1 MKGVVLAGGKG
12 SRLQPMTNVVN
23 KHVIPIYDHPMIY
36 YPVSTLINVGID
48 DILVISSS
56 EHIGKYI
63 QLLENNGNNRFD
75 ADFSYK
81 LQSEPKGIA
90 HAVSLAEQFV
100 DEEFV
105 VVLGDNIILEDLSS
119 KIDPLGEDEEARIF
133 LREVSEPSAYGV
145 ATVNADG
152 QVTSLK
158 EKPENPESNLAVIGL
173 YVFNSGVFDVID
185 ELKPSDRGEYEITD
199 VNSHYLNKG
208 TLHYEKITDS
218 WYDAGTPEGVF
229 RASADVRDRRKKNGE

>member
-12 SRLQPMTNVVN
+12 SRLQPMTDVVN
-23 KHVIPIYDHPMIY
+23 KHVIPIYDQPMIY
-36 YPVSTLINVGID
+36 YPVNTLIQAGVD
-48 DILVISSS
+48 DILVISNA

-63 QLLENNGNNRFD
+63 ELLENDGNDGFD

-81 LQSEPKGIA
+81 VQSEPKGIA

-100 DEEFV
+100 DDEFV
-105 VVLGDNIILEDLSS
+105 VVLGDNIIPEDLSN
-119 KIDPLGEDEEARIF
+119 KIGPLGENEEARIF
-133 LREVSEPSAYGV
+133 LRQVSEPSAYGV
-145 ATVNADG
+145 ASVNADG

-158 EKPENPESNLAVIGL
+158 EKPEDPASNLAVIGL

-185 ELKPSDRGEYEITD
+185 GLKPSDRGEYEITD

-208 TLHYEKITDS
+208 TLHYEEITDS

-229 RASADVRDRRKKNGE
+229 RASADVRDRRQDAE